1 MDEKAYRKVQIAN
14 TVISV
19 LALVI
24 AIMALIAQ

>member
-1 MDEKAYRKVQIAN
+1 MEEKVYRKVQIAN

-24 AIMALIAQ
+24 AITALIAQ